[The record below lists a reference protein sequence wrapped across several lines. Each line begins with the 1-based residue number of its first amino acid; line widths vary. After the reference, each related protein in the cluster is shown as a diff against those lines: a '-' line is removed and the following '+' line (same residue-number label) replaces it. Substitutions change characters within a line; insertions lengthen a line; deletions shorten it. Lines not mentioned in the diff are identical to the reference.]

1 MPRPPARRNR
11 SNVRCRPRG
20 KDGYNRPMRPE
31 TPVSITDTMR
41 ALAYVGDLSMGQPTD
56 HSLRTAWL
64 AARLAHASGCGA
76 RDGEAVQQV
85 ALLRWSGCTA
95 NAPDFSA
102 LIGDDVGGRALLM
115 SQKIGDPAYAAIGRQ
130 VMDARQ
136 QLSEIHCEVSGDIA
150 RMLSVPA
157 DVELALRSI
166 FATVDG
172 TGSSHGWPQGV
183 PASVYI
189 VAMASDIE
197 VLSRAQG
204 LERMLDIIGH
214 KSGKAYPAPLA
225 AIALRQAASWLEV
238 LDRDESWQASLSFG
252 ALAEQ
257 GTVSLE
263 LLADVIDL
271 KLPWMTGYSRRVAEA
286 ARCGAAAMGL
296 GMETAERCHR
306 AALVHGIG
314 RAAVPNSVWNI
325 SGRLSAAAREQ
336 LRLAPYW
343 TSRATTRIG
352 ALAGAADAGSYA
364 AERLDGSGA
373 FRACAGAS
381 IPIEGR
387 IVAAASAWI
396 ALQSLRPWRAAMA
409 PDAARALLEEEADAG
424 RFDRAAVRAICSG
437 SAPAEDR
444 AQDKVMLTERETEV
458 FRGIS
463 LGLTNKEVARS
474 LAISPS
480 TVRTHVENV
489 FRKLECTTRAAAT
502 LKAVTLR
509 LI

>member
-1 MPRPPARRNR
+1 MPRAAPRRNR

-20 KDGYNRPMRPE
+20 KDGYNRPMHPE

-64 AARLAHASGCGA
+64 AARLAHASGCAA
-76 RDGEAVQQV
+76 RDCEAVQQV

-115 SQKIGDPAYAAIGRQ
+115 SQKTSDPAYAAIGRQ

-150 RMLSVPA
+150 RMLSVPS

-166 FATVDG
+166 FATADG
-172 TGSSHGWPQGV
+172 SGSNV
-183 PASVYI
+183 PASVYM
-189 VAMASDIE
+189 VALASDIE

-225 AIALRQAASWLEV
+225 AIALQQAASWLEV
-238 LDRDESWQASLSFG
+238 LDHDESWQESLSFG
-252 ALAEQ
+252 ALADQ

-286 ARCGAAAMGL
+286 ARCGAVAMGL

-352 ALAGAADAGSYA
+352 ALASAADAGSYA

-373 FRACAGAS
+373 FRACVGAS
-381 IPIEGR
+381 IPVEGR

-396 ALQSLRPWRAAMA
+396 ALQSLRPWRAAMT
-409 PDAARALLEEEADAG
+409 PDAARALLEAEADAG
-424 RFDRAAVRAICSG
+424 RFDSAAVRAICSG
-437 SAPAEDR
+437 SAPAEDGT
-444 AQDKVMLTERETEV
+444 QDKVMLTERETEV